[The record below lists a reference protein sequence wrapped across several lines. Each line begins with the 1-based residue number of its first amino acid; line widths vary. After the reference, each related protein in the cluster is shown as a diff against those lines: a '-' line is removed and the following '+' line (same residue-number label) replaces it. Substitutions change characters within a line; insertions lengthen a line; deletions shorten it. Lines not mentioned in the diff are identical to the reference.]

1 MSDTVAEA
9 VAHLPD
15 HLSVVLVS
23 AKRGLWSCLIVSR
36 TDVIAH
42 GMRLPVELVAAT
54 TGHPQLKLEAEG
66 ATPSEAL
73 QKVLEQYAEYEKAT
87 AAA

>member
-15 HLSVVLVS
+15 HLSVGLVSVKRGVWSAVLVS
-23 AKRGLWSCLIVSR
+23 STTVIARGL
-36 TDVIAH
+36 
-42 GMRLPVELVAAT
+42 RLSEELVAAT
-54 TGHPQLKLEAEG
+54 TGHAPLKLEAEG

-73 QKVLEQYAEYEKAT
+73 KKVIEQYAEYEKAAS
-87 AAA
+87 AA